1 MPFAAPVLHHE
12 AEVVRIEEQA
22 LRIAWT
28 WRPQVDQ
35 EDDRELEA
43 FRGMD
48 REQRHRLRTGRLF
61 GRLSD
66 RQLRVDDLV
75 EVAHEIPDPRE
86 RQVAFEAT
94 RQLKDLAQVE
104 QRARAAVA
112 VRPQLSPAQVS
123 TLLEEAVEDV
133 GHGQRVAQ
141 AADAVGQ
148 LDETHGLRSHL
159 WIHLRKVL
167 SHRLVEA
174 IAESHA
180 GPLKTPGGEPVHALV
195 REPPDRP
202 LQDAHKGPVVHRVL
216 GQAEQPQHVLY
227 LLAVEEA
234 GIAAGHVRDALAP
247 QLVLELAGKHADRMR
262 QDSDLAK
269 GAPGDV
275 QPPDRLRHR
284 ARL

>member
-75 EVAHEIPDPRE
+75 EVTHEIPDPRQ

-112 VRPQLSPAQVS
+112 LRPQLSPAQVS
-123 TLLEEAVEDV
+123 TLLEAAVVDG
-133 GHGQRVAQ
+133 GHGHRVAQ
-141 AADAVGQ
+141 ASGSAGQ
-148 LDETHGLRSHL
+148 LVQAHGFPSDPWIYL
-159 WIHLRKVL
+159 WK
-167 SHRLVEA
+167 
-174 IAESHA
+174 
-180 GPLKTPGGEPVHALV
+180 AL
-195 REPPDRP
+195 
-202 LQDAHKGPVVHRVL
+202 
-216 GQAEQPQHVLY
+216 
-227 LLAVEEA
+227 
-234 GIAAGHVRDALAP
+234 
-247 QLVLELAGKHADRMR
+247 
-262 QDSDLAK
+262 
-269 GAPGDV
+269 
-275 QPPDRLRHR
+275 
-284 ARL
+284 